1 MKVYSRDQ
9 IQAALDPEAALAD
22 VADAM
27 RRYSRGEAQQAAVG
41 HLAFRD
47 PPGDTH
53 LKSAWLQG
61 DEAFVVKLAST
72 FYDNPSRG
80 LPPGSGLM
88 LVVSARTGAPLAL
101 LQDEGEL
108 TDLRTAMAGAVAARV
123 IADPAWKAPTLGVVG
138 AGVQAE
144 LQARWIAREIGA
156 ANILVWARRAEA
168 AKSLCARLGALGLAA
183 EPVQDLA
190 DLGQASDLIVTTTP
204 TRSPVLTLD
213 MLRPGY
219 RIVAVGADAPG
230 KRELGAGIV
239 AQADLVV
246 ADSRRQVLDHGECCW
261 ALKEGLNAEQV
272 IEIGALLPDGP
283 PPAPGAS
290 VVADLTGLG
299 VQDAAIAL
307 GVWRRL
313 APSHDQ
319 DPS

>member
-1 MKVYSRDQ
+1 MLDLE
-9 IQAALDPEAALAD
+9 AALDD

-53 LKSAWLQG
+53 VKSAWLHG
-61 DEAFVVKLAST
+61 DEAFAVKLAST
-72 FYDNPSRG
+72 FYDNPRRG

-88 LVVSARTGAPLAL
+88 LVVSAQTGAPLAL
-101 LQDEGEL
+101 LQDDGEL

-123 IADPAWKAPTLGVVG
+123 IANPAWRAPTLGVVG

-156 ANILVWARRAEA
+156 GRILVWGRRDA
-168 AKSLCARLGALGLAA
+168 AAAGICERLGRLGLDAR
-183 EPVQDLA
+183 PVADLA
-190 DLGQASDLIVTTTP
+190 ELGQASDLIVTTTP
-204 TRSPVLTLD
+204 ARAPLLTLD

-230 KRELGAGIV
+230 KRELGAGVV
-239 AQADLVV
+239 ARADLVL
-246 ADSRRQVLDHGECCW
+246 ADSRRQAVDHGECCW
-261 ALKEGLNAEQV
+261 ALKEGLSAEQV
-272 IEIGALLPDGP
+272 IEIGALLPAGP
-283 PPAPGAS
+283 PPAPGACA
-290 VVADLTGLG
+290 VADLTGLG

-313 APSHDQ
+313 APIQDQ